1 MPTARGVRTASHTE
15 RHPHVV
21 DGWGVVIGYNL
32 TEGTENE

>member
-1 MPTARGVRTASHTE
+1 MPTAREAKMASHRE

-21 DGWGVVIGYNL
+21 DGWSVVIGYNL